1 MKRQMIWIMI
11 IFILTA
17 ALAEATVEDSGMAPG
32 EVSSSPWD
40 WFHIALV
47 AGISTQPMFG

>member
-17 ALAEATVEDSGMAPG
+17 APVEATVEDSGMA
-32 EVSSSPWD
+32 SW
-40 WFHIALV
+40 
-47 AGISTQPMFG
+47 